1 MDIQTALM
9 LMAVAVT
16 LGTLLSTIFLVTV
29 NDLDEQDKYYNPS
42 DPESEAY
49 WV

>member
-9 LMAVAVT
+9 LMAAAVAFVT
-16 LGTLLSTIFLVTV
+16 LLTTTFLITV

-49 WV
+49 WF